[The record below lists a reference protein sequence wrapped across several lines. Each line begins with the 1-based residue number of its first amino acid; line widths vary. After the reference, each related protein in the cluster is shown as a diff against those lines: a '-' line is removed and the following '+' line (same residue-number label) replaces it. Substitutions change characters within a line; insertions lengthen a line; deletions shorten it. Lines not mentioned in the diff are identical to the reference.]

1 MPRKLSLGD
10 FKLIEGTTQFNED
23 FIKSY
28 NEDNDIGYFLEVG
41 FWYLEELHKI
51 HNDFPFLLGR
61 MKIEKV
67 GKLLANLH
75 DKKE

>member
-10 FKLIEGTTQFNED
+10 FKLLEGTTQFNED

-28 NEDNDIGYFLEVG
+28 NEDSDIGYFLEVG
-41 FWYLEELHKI
+41 FWYLEKLHKI
-51 HNDFPFLLGR
+51 HNDFPFLPGR
-61 MKIEKV
+61 MKIEKLV
-67 GKLLANLH
+67 ANLH